1 MTKEQLDISR
11 QFLNSLDPKRDVSCV
26 LDRKLRKQTFDL
38 AIIIPCYN
46 TEKYVKK
53 AIDSVLY
60 QECKYKISII
70 AVDDGSKDSTAEIL
84 DSYGELDNVLIVH
97 QENGGAAA
105 ARNTGLL
112 YADAKYLCFLD
123 SDDYMTEG
131 SLEQLLD
138 SATENDADIVQGVMQ
153 SFSDQQADLV
163 KKDFSGKCKA
173 CSKQEIPGFPW
184 GKIYKSELFDDVS
197 FPEGY
202 LFEDGIITYLVIPR
216 AEKTYLLD
224 CLVYAYRQNESGA
237 TKSFQNNLKSI
248 DAYWLREVLF
258 ADMERLG
265 IEIDQTM
272 YEQIL
277 DEIALTYVRTNDL
290 DMNVKVSI
298 FFLTTEWFNRLH
310 SRFSTTKKYQTI
322 LEKGMELENFQSYCD
337 GCAVLWN
344 SKLAGKED

>member
-1 MTKEQLDISR
+1 MTKEQLDIAR
-11 QFLNSLDPKRDVSCV
+11 QYLNSQHSKAEISSV
-26 LDRKLRKQTFDL
+26 LDRKIRRESFDL
-38 AIIIPCYN
+38 AVIMPCYN
-46 TEKYVKK
+46 VEKYVRE
-53 AIDSVLY
+53 AVDSVLNQNCQY
-60 QECKYKISII
+60 SICLI
-70 AVDDGSKDSTAEIL
+70 AVDDGSKDTTGEIL
-84 DSYGELDNVLIVH
+84 DSYGERDDVLVIH
-97 QENGGAAA
+97 QENAGAAA
-105 ARNTGLL
+105 ARNIGLL
-112 YADAKYLCFLD
+112 YADARYLCFLD

-153 SFSDQQADLV
+153 SFSDQQADLA
-163 KKDFSGKCKA
+163 KKDFSGKCKT

-224 CLVYAYRQNESGA
+224 SFVYAYRQNESGS
-237 TKSFQNNLKSI
+237 TKTFQANIRSI
-248 DAYWLREVLF
+248 DAYWLREILF
-258 ADMERLG
+258 ADMEKLG
-265 IEIDQTM
+265 IDINQAM
-272 YEQIL
+272 YEQLL

-322 LEKGMELENFQSYCD
+322 LEKGLELENFQSYCD